1 MSNDSSSSRKSNTPT
16 GQGFLYTPDPV
27 VPEHDSALIKLTGFK
42 AARQAKAKAKAARK
56 RQAAAEAAAQ
66 KAAAKTVTW
75 GPLAAVLYAL
85 VVYFVAQMGGSVLVI
100 LYPHLRGWDKATGSN
115 WLDTSIVAQFWFVL
129 LTEAMT
135 FGAIWWFIRAK
146 GSALRQIGWR
156 WPRFRD
162 PMYAFCGFAAYFAG
176 YVLLLG
182 LVSHIFP
189 GINVDQKQQ
198 LGFENPATDTSLL
211 LTFVSLVVLP
221 PLVEET
227 VFRGFVYSGLKT
239 KLKPIVAALATSALF
254 AMAHLEFGSGKPL
267 LWVAGIDTF
276 TLSLVLCYLRE
287 KTDSLW
293 PGILLHALK
302 NSIAFVSLFL
312 IAN

>member
-85 VVYFVAQMGGSVLVI
+85 VVYFVAQ
-100 LYPHLRGWDKATGSN
+100 
-115 WLDTSIVAQFWFVL
+115 
-129 LTEAMT
+129 
-135 FGAIWWFIRAK
+135 
-146 GSALRQIGWR
+146 
-156 WPRFRD
+156 
-162 PMYAFCGFAAYFAG
+162 MYAFCGFAAYFAG